1 LFKRTHTCGEI
12 TAALERQ
19 IVTIN
24 GWVDRVRNLGG
35 VLFVTIRD
43 RYGKIQVLF
52 RPEDGSLFSEAASLH
67 GEDVVAVTGEIA
79 KRPEGAIKEEMGG
92 GRGDHCSTVGGPLE
106 SDHPAILYTPGV
118 RRQRGIT
125 VGLSIPRSTA
135 AAYAEKYHVKASSRP
150 NRSRLFQRTPVFG
163 DRNSDP
169 HQEYTGRGPRFFGP
183 FTAQTGEVL
192 RAPPI
197 PATVQTVV
205 DGFRIRPLLSNRQM
219 LPRRG
224 FQSGPTT

>member
-92 GRGDHCSTVGGPLE
+92 PW
-106 SDHPAILYTPGV
+106 
-118 RRQRGIT
+118 
-125 VGLSIPRSTA
+125 RSLLNGWR
-135 AAYAEKYHVKASSRP
+135 SSRK
-150 NRSRLFQRTPVFG
+150 RSPRHSIYTWSPTST
-163 DRNSDP
+163 RNYGWLIDTSI
-169 HQEYTGRGPRFFGP
+169 YGGSVCRK
-183 FTAQTGEVL
+183 
-192 RAPPI
+192 I
-197 PATVQTVV
+197 
-205 DGFRIRPLLSNRQM
+205 SC
-219 LPRRG
+219 
-224 FQSGPTT
+224 